1 MIMNEYIKKL
11 KNNFMSD
18 TSELYRAS
26 GLVFYFIITDT
37 RKMELFKRVL
47 VSDPN
52 AMNLSLNYGSLHA
65 ELKVNIGVAEANID
79 GMNKEELIAN
89 CNTAINATLNP
100 NYRLNYAYFKDL
112 KDFGIR

>member
-1 MIMNEYIKKL
+1 
-11 KNNFMSD
+11 MSE

-26 GLVFYFIITDT
+26 GLVFYFVITDT
-37 RKMELFKRVL
+37 RKMELFKRGL
-47 VSDPN
+47 TSDPN
-52 AMNLSLNYGSLHA
+52 SMNLSLNYGSLHA
-65 ELKVNIGVAEANID
+65 ELKVNIGVAESNID
-79 GMNKEELIAN
+79 GFNKEELIAN

>member
-1 MIMNEYIKKL
+1 MNEYIKKL

-26 GLVFYFIITDT
+26 GLVFYFVITDT
-37 RKMELFKRVL
+37 RKMELFKRGL
-47 VSDPN
+47 TSDPN
-52 AMNLSLNYGSLHA
+52 AMNLALNYGSLHA
-65 ELKVNIGVAEANID
+65 ELKVNIGVAESTID
-79 GMNKEELIAN
+79 GLNKEELIAN